1 MLNEHSILQD
11 RMSNIKKKT
20 TIAELLG
27 ISNRFKHL
35 NDDKDEKSKYISK
48 MLFEFNINEKNEF
61 LAIMISDLA
70 DYRMYVQKSK
80 INNQSDFNV
89 PSTTECLFYY
99 LEKNLIEISYIKNKE
114 RRHQK
119 IKELYHWFQN
129 KKKCDEDLR
138 TITMKTYKEK
148 GVVDKQEELYLML
161 KDDKEKIIED
171 DSSHRNLDLINK
183 KMLNDYER
191 KRLLGSSLGNSMLP
205 SSVSFETL
213 SILGKDPMNQ
223 TLSKFSNDIQS
234 GDITT
239 IYSSINGTNSYTKKK
254 LDNEIKSFID
264 KPEGGLLEKDYDSQ
278 IFWDN
283 NDFLPSI
290 NKETKYSYSYF
301 RPPYMF
307 NEVYLENKIIE
318 SKQKSLAIKRAQ
330 EEIKEK
336 IKEFGI
342 YRAKYKEII
351 NNKYELKNMI
361 KMYVNRNKLSSPLLR
376 KYKLNLKDDIKNEND
391 NTNKKLNMN
400 FSLSNINT
408 PGSINITQKNTN
420 SIVTEKKEENKINF
434 PSNKGII
441 KIGSDISNNSN
452 IRPPMKKISFSFS
465 QKIITLDMKE
475 EDKESNDSYKSN
487 RLTPK
492 RSLSFKKKTKF
503 LKKKS
508 SNQNSIPTLK
518 LYSGINN
525 KIKIDK
531 IQNLDIKSK
540 RLIDI
545 ENMKTKNYKI
555 SLPEEQIK
563 SQIIENNKKNIKK
576 APDALTHIISNLPV
590 IKEKFVFN
598 NICQVKLKSKNQKD
612 NIESKSLEESFSPN
626 QNICFSSINKEN
638 TNSLHKTSNKSNLI
652 NIKKNY
658 FGDLNQRYN
667 LYKHNFLNMR
677 KSMSNDKKRE
687 YEYLFNKLVKKRH
700 NNYSCDNC
708 DYEFIETENTRNN
721 SNLVNNGVGKSIRLK
736 KNNSLFEAMVNP
748 NENPVYSRYFLPRNE
763 SMLLSRDEQIKKN
776 IIE

>member
-1 MLNEHSILQD
+1 MLNEYSILQD

-48 MLFEFNINEKNEF
+48 MLYEFNINENNEF

-70 DYRMYVQKSK
+70 EYRMYVQKSK
-80 INNQSDFNV
+80 INNKSDFDV
-89 PSTTECLFYY
+89 PSSTESLFYY
-99 LEKNLIEISYIKNKE
+99 LEKNLVEISYIKDKE

-119 IKELYHWFQN
+119 IKELYYWFQN
-129 KKKCDEDLR
+129 KKKCDEDIR

-148 GVVDKQEELYLML
+148 GVVDKQEELYLMRN

-171 DSSHRNLDLINK
+171 DSSHRNLELINK

-191 KRLLGSSLGNSMLP
+191 KRLLESSFGNSILP
-205 SSVSFETL
+205 SSRSFETL

-223 TLSKFSNDIQS
+223 TLSMFSNDIKS

-239 IYSSINGTNSYTKKK
+239 LYSSNNGTNSYTKKK
-254 LDNEIKSFID
+254 LDNEIKPFID
-264 KPEGGLLEKDYDSQ
+264 KPEGGLLEKDYESQ

-283 NDFLPSI
+283 NDFLPSL
-290 NKETKYSYSYF
+290 NKEAKYSYSYF
-301 RPPYMF
+301 RPPYIL
-307 NEVYLENKIIE
+307 NEVHLENKIIE
-318 SKQKSLAIKRAQ
+318 SKQKSLAMKRAQ

-342 YRAKYKEII
+342 FRAKYKEII

-361 KMYVNRNKLSSPLLR
+361 KMYVNRNKFSSPLLH
-376 KYKLNLKDDIKNEND
+376 KYKLKLKDDIKNEED
-391 NTNKKLNMN
+391 NTIKKLNIH

-408 PGSINITQKNTN
+408 PGRINMTQKNSN
-420 SIVTEKKEENKINF
+420 SYVTEKIEENKFNF
-434 PSNKGII
+434 PSAKGIL

-452 IRPPMKKISFSFS
+452 NKAYMKKISFSFS
-465 QKIITLDMKE
+465 QKINTFDIKE
-475 EDKESNDSYKSN
+475 EDKESNDSNKSN
-487 RLTPK
+487 RLIPK
-492 RSLSFKKKTKF
+492 RSLSFRKKTKF
-503 LKKKS
+503 LKKKTKNFS
-508 SNQNSIPTLK
+508 STPTLK

-525 KIKIDK
+525 KIKTDE

-545 ENMKTKNYKI
+545 DNIKTNNYKI

-563 SQIIENNKKNIKK
+563 SQIIENNKKIIKK
-576 APDALTHIISNLPV
+576 APDALTHIISNLPI

-598 NICQVKLKSKNQKD
+598 NICQVKLKTRNQKD
-612 NIESKSLEESFSPN
+612 NIESKSLEESFGPN
-626 QNICFSSINKEN
+626 QNMYFSSINNKYHSN
-638 TNSLHKTSNKSNLI
+638 LHKISNKSNLI

-658 FGDLNQRYN
+658 FIDLNQRYN
-667 LYKHNFLNMR
+667 LYKHNLLNMR
-677 KSMSNDKKRE
+677 KSISNDKKRE
-687 YEYLFNKLVKKRH
+687 YKYLFNKLVKKRH
-700 NNYSCDNC
+700 NNYS
-708 DYEFIETENTRNN
+708 YENYDDEYIETENTGNN
-721 SNLVNNGVGKSIRLK
+721 LNLVNNRVGKPIRLK

-748 NENPVYSRYFLPRNE
+748 NENPIYSRYFLPRNG
-763 SMLLSRDEQIKKN
+763 SMLLSRDEQIKK
-776 IIE
+776 I